1 YVNGNLFR
9 SILGNITSSEEGL
22 PKENLDSYL
31 VRGYNRND
39 RVGKSY
45 IEQRYED
52 VLHGTKEEVKNIT
65 DKSGNIVSTEI
76 ISKGKSGNSL
86 TLTIDMEL
94 QKKVEESIEKN
105 LRAFKSSEPLL
116 DRAFVVM
123 TNPNNGQIL
132 SMAGK
137 KIVEKEGKIEVED
150 LALGNMTTS
159 YELGSAVKGATLLTG
174 YETGAI
180 HPGDQFYDAPMK
192 FKGTQAKKSWNVSGF
207 GNINDLRA
215 LQVSSNV
222 YMFQTALKIAGVNYV
237 PNGSLD
243 IKQGAFDTMRYY
255 FKQFGLGVPT
265 GIDLPNEIIGQTR
278 KVDSQPG
285 FLLDF
290 SIGQYDTYTP
300 LQLAQYISTI
310 ANGGYR
316 MQPQIVQEIR
326 EQSIKEEVG
335 KVIRSIEPVV
345 LNRIDMKKEHID
357 RIKEGFRWVFQEGDG
372 TGVKYFKNAPYKP
385 AGKTGTAQTVYG
397 GDDPIGR
404 NAKGERM
411 ECYNLTLVGYA
422 PYDNPE
428 VAFSVVVPWLHDDKN
443 GINSIIGK
451 EVLDVYFDLKQQR
464 IHGEATSTGSSKQN

>member
-1 YVNGNLFR
+1 M
-9 SILGNITSSEEGL
+9 
-22 PKENLDSYL
+22 
-31 VRGYNRND
+31 
-39 RVGKSY
+39 
-45 IEQRYED
+45 
-52 VLHGTKEEVKNIT
+52 KNIT
-65 DKSGNIVSTEI
+65 DKSGNIINTEVI
-76 ISKGKSGNSL
+76 AKGKSGKSL

-94 QKKVEESIEKN
+94 QKKVEESIEKD

-137 KIVEKEGKIEVED
+137 KIVEKEGVLEIED

-265 GIDLPNEIIGQTR
+265 GMR
-278 KVDSQPG
+278 
-285 FLLDF
+285 
-290 SIGQYDTYTP
+290 
-300 LQLAQYISTI
+300 
-310 ANGGYR
+310 
-316 MQPQIVQEIR
+316 
-326 EQSIKEEVG
+326 
-335 KVIRSIEPVV
+335 
-345 LNRIDMKKEHID
+345 
-357 RIKEGFRWVFQEGDG
+357 
-372 TGVKYFKNAPYKP
+372 
-385 AGKTGTAQTVYG
+385 
-397 GDDPIGR
+397 
-404 NAKGERM
+404 
-411 ECYNLTLVGYA
+411 
-422 PYDNPE
+422 
-428 VAFSVVVPWLHDDKN
+428 
-443 GINSIIGK
+443 
-451 EVLDVYFDLKQQR
+451 
-464 IHGEATSTGSSKQN
+464 